1 MNNKNHVNIA
11 KVLIEKLKLNLKN
24 LEVLTECASKGYAYT
39 PVIAA
44 LAGAKSVTAVGSDSS
59 YGLFKDNVKNILQMA
74 KNLSI
79 DTSIFKFIEKENLI
93 QNDLSSFDIITNS
106 GQLRPINSSII
117 KKLKKTAVIPL
128 MWETWEFR
136 SEDID
141 LINCQKEKIPI
152 IGTNESFSEIS
163 MYGYNPLIVIKLLFD
178 LGLEAYNN
186 DIILL
191 GGGKSGRAAYQGLEK
206 LGFKISWFTKKGEVE
221 SKRYSELKNI
231 HTHKNIDAIIN
242 FEHVCAERIVGNN
255 CELDLEKLVK
265 NHPYVNYGHICGNVN
280 QNELETSG
288 INFLPKQI
296 LPFGY
301 MSYETMN
308 LGYRPV
314 LELAAAGLKV
324 GEIASRAR
332 ISGASFEEA
341 IQETIDY
348 GIGQDF
354 QGGFL
359 NYKPKLKS
367 L

>member
-1 MNNKNHVNIA
+1 MSIKNQINTVR
-11 KVLIEKLKLNLKN
+11 VLIEKLKLNLED

-39 PVIAA
+39 PIIAG

-59 YGLFKDNVKNILQMA
+59 YGLFKDNVKNILQIA

-79 DTSIFKFIEKENLI
+79 DPSIFKFIEKENLI
-93 QNDLSSFDIITNS
+93 QNDLFSFDIITNS

-191 GGGKSGRAAYQGLEK
+191 GGGKSGSAAYKGLKK
-206 LGFKISWFTKKGEVE
+206 LGFRISWYTKEGEDE
-221 SKRYSELKNI
+221 SFKYSELENI
-231 HTHKNIDAIIN
+231 YLNENIDAIIN
-242 FEHVCAERIVGNN
+242 FEHSNREKIIGKGCVLN
-255 CELDLEKLVK
+255 LEKLITHLPNIK
-265 NHPYVNYGHICGNVN
+265 YGHICGNVN
-280 QNELETSG
+280 QRELEISG
-288 INFLPKQI
+288 INFLPKKI

-332 ISGASFEEA
+332 ISGASIEEA
-341 IQETIDY
+341 IKRTVDY

-354 QGGFL
+354 NGGFL
-359 NYKPKLKS
+359 NYNI
-367 L
+367 